1 MQASRWVWVR
11 AERECALRTKVRN
24 PRPQPRLPIRL
35 AGGAGLW
42 GRAPGPSTFPGSR
55 VSAVAAG
62 LPGLGWGREPVP
74 RGEGFQE
81 TKALGAGR
89 GPAPLG
95 SLCGHV
101 HPAFVGLC
109 RFGSGDVHLPAPL
122 CVRGFVWLFSPYV
135 HVLWARVSLWVWVG
149 SSSCVRVRGL
159 CLSTCLGWMSVECVR
174 AESQTPPNSLLP
186 CCPPGPPT

>member
-1 MQASRWVWVR
+1 MQASRWVWVP

-24 PRPQPRLPIRL
+24 PDPNLTSPS
-35 AGGAGLW
+35 GGQAALDSG
-42 GRAPGPSTFPGSR
+42 GGPRAPQLFLDPGR
-55 VSAVAAG
+55 RQWLRGARGSAGVG
-62 LPGLGWGREPVP
+62 NPYQ
-74 RGEGFQE
+74 GERAFRRQR
-81 TKALGAGR
+81 LGAGR

-101 HPAFVGLC
+101 HPAFAGLC
-109 RFGSGDVHLPAPL
+109 RFGSGDVHLRAPL
-122 CVRGFVWLFSPYV
+122 CVRGFVWLFSAYV
-135 HVLWARVSLWVWVG
+135 HVLWARVWLWVWVG
-149 SSSCVRVRGL
+149 SLSCVRVRGL